1 MIPNII
7 SENHLKTLNLLIAT
21 FDRHKISYQV
31 TGGLAGN
38 IYGSKWPLHDIDI
51 EVSQRDMAK
60 VVELF
65 REYTVR
71 PLFRF
76 VDEEFHLM
84 LLGLCI
90 NDIEVE
96 INQAEE
102 AFIFSDGVRIQ
113 LDTDLGKAK
122 KIRFLGLYILVQ
134 PLDDIIKY
142 KQLLKRNNDV
152 NDLMN
157 LPKTGLV

>member
-7 SENHLKTLNLLIAT
+7 SENHLKTLSLAIAT
-21 FDRHKISYQV
+21 FDRHNIRYQA

-60 VVELF
+60 VVEIF

-76 VDEEFHLM
+76 VDEEFDLM

-96 INQAEE
+96 ITQAED
-102 AFIFSDGVRIQ
+102 AFIFSNGVRIR
-113 LDTDLGKAK
+113 LETDLSKAK
-122 KIRFLGLYILVQ
+122 KIRFLGLDIFVQ
-134 PLDDIIKY
+134 PLDDIITY
-142 KQLLKRNNDV
+142 KRLLSRNNDV
-152 NDLMN
+152 SDLIS
-157 LPKTGLV
+157 LR

>member
-7 SENHLKTLNLLIAT
+7 SENHVKTLNLLIAT
-21 FDRHKISYQV
+21 FEKQNIPYQV

-60 VVELF
+60 VAELF

-71 PLFRF
+71 PLFRL
-76 VDEEFHLM
+76 VDEEFDLM
-84 LLGLCI
+84 LLGLSI
-90 NDIEVE
+90 NNIEVE
-96 INQAEE
+96 INQDED
-102 AFIFSDGVRIQ
+102 AFVFSDGLRIK
-113 LDTDLGKAK
+113 LDPNLYKAN
-122 KIRFLGLYILVQ
+122 KIRFLGLDILVQ

-142 KQLLKRNNDV
+142 KRLLSRNNDV
-152 NDLMN
+152 SDLIN
-157 LPKTGLV
+157 LK

>member
-7 SENHLKTLNLLIAT
+7 SENHLRTLSLAIAT
-21 FDRHKISYQV
+21 FDKQNIPYQA

-51 EVSQRDMAK
+51 EVSERDMAK

-76 VDEEFHLM
+76 VDKEFDLM
-84 LLGLCI
+84 LLGLSI

-96 INQAEE
+96 INQAED
-102 AFIFSDGVRIQ
+102 AFIFNNGVRMR
-113 LDTDLGKAK
+113 LETDLSKAK
-122 KIRFLGLYILVQ
+122 KIRFLGLDILVQ

-142 KQLLKRNNDV
+142 KRLLSRNNDV
-152 NDLMN
+152 SDLIS
-157 LPKTGLV
+157 LR

>member
-1 MIPNII
+1 MIRNII
-7 SENHLKTLNLLIAT
+7 SENHLKTLNLVIAT
-21 FDRHKISYQV
+21 FDRHNIPYQA

-65 REYTVR
+65 KEYTVR

-76 VDEEFHLM
+76 VDEEFDLM

-96 INQAEE
+96 INQAED
-102 AFIFSDGVRIQ
+102 AFIFSNGVRMR
-113 LDTDLGKAK
+113 LETDLSKAK
-122 KIRFLGLYILVQ
+122 KIRFLGLDILVQ

-142 KQLLKRNNDV
+142 KRLLSRNNDV
-152 NDLMN
+152 SDLIS
-157 LPKTGLV
+157 LR

>member
-21 FDRHKISYQV
+21 FDRQNIPYQV

-65 REYTVR
+65 KEYTVR
-71 PLFRF
+71 PLFRL
-76 VDEEFHLM
+76 VDEEFDLM
-84 LLGLCI
+84 LLGLCL

-96 INQAEE
+96 INQAED
-102 AFIFSDGVRIQ
+102 AFIFSSGVRIK
-113 LDTDLGKAK
+113 LDTDLSKAK
-122 KIRFLGLYILVQ
+122 KMRFLDLDIFVQ
-134 PLDDIIKY
+134 PLDDIINY
-142 KQLLKRNNDV
+142 KQLLNRNNDV
-152 NDLMN
+152 SDLIN
-157 LPKTGLV
+157 LK